1 MNDFRQPMNR
11 RGWLMAALAATAAA
25 TVPLLARADD
35 DGDDDEDGQG
45 PAADVAMTLA
55 ATGLQ
60 GHVVVVGGGMAGASA
75 AKYLRL
81 WGGSGLE
88 VTLVEA
94 NAGYTSHIMSNL
106 VLNGQ
111 RTLASLALTHDRLK
125 SRYGVDVVQGKV
137 AAVDSAA
144 RTLTLADGATLG
156 WDRLVVAPGVEFMP
170 AYGLS
175 VDDYE
180 TRTPH
185 AWRAGPQ
192 TALLAAQI
200 DGMRDGDVFVMT
212 IPLAPYR
219 CPPGPYER
227 ACLVADHLKATG
239 RGNCRVLVLDENADI
254 QAEKVNFRTA
264 FNSIHAG
271 VIDYRPGVTGI
282 EIDPA
287 TRRVSWRNGA
297 ESVDAAVVNPIPPHR
312 AAGIGA
318 GTLDETDVA
327 GWFARA
333 GLNDSPDGRW
343 ARVNVLSYESRSVPG
358 VHVVGDAASCGLP
371 KAGHVGNQEGKI
383 CADAIVRLL
392 GGQQPDPAP
401 VANSACYSPITATT
415 ASWLTAVYQYDATGT
430 KMMVAANGGQ
440 TTGASAPEAA
450 SINAANHRRMQTWFS
465 SLMGDTFG

>member
-1 MNDFRQPMNR
+1 MNR
-11 RGWLMAALAATAAA
+11 RGWLQAALAATAAA
-25 TVPLLARADD
+25 TLPLLARADD
-35 DGDDDEDGQG
+35 DEDEDDSPGT
-45 PAADVAMTLA
+45 ATDVAMALA
-55 ATGLQ
+55 VTGIQ
-60 GHVVVVGGGMAGASA
+60 GHVVVVGGGMAGAA
-75 AKYLRL
+75 TAKYLRL

-111 RTLASLALTHDRLK
+111 RTLASLALTHERLK
-125 SRYGVDVVQGKV
+125 SRYGVNVVQGSV
-137 AAVDSAA
+137 SGVDAAA
-144 RTLTLADGATLG
+144 RTLALADGRTLT

-170 AYGLS
+170 AYGLT

-200 DGMRDGDVFVMT
+200 DAMKDGDVFVMT

-227 ACLVADHLKATG
+227 ACLVADHLKNTG
-239 RGNCRVLVLDENADI
+239 RANCRVLVLDENADI
-254 QAEKVNFRTA
+254 QAERVNFRTA
-264 FNSIHAG
+264 FDAIHAG
-271 VIDYRPGVTGI
+271 VIDYRPGIAGI
-282 EIDPA
+282 EIDAA

-297 ESVDAAVVNPIPPHR
+297 EGVDAAVVNPIPPHR
-312 AAGIGA
+312 AAGIGTGA
-318 GTLDETDVA
+318 LDEADLS

-343 ARVNVLSYESRSVPG
+343 ARVNVLSYESKSVPG

-392 GGQQPDPAP
+392 SGQQPDPAP
-401 VANSACYSPITATT
+401 VANSACYSPITTTT
-415 ASWLTAVYQYDATGT
+415 ASWLTAVYQYDSAGT

-440 TTGASAPEAA
+440 TASASATEAA
-450 SINAANHRRMQTWFS
+450 SINTANHRRMQTWFA
-465 SLMGDTFG
+465 SLMGDTFA